1 MFAPLLLTPLNH
13 LLQQSGWAP
22 RQLAVFAGRVAVLQL
37 GRGMA
42 LNIAVAANGLFEQ
55 ASGDVTT
62 DVLIALPD
70 DTLAR
75 LLTDR
80 QSIFAN
86 AKISGSADFA
96 EMLGIVF
103 RNLRWDAEADLA
115 RVFGDVVGHR
125 LAAGGARLL
134 AWQGEAF
141 KRLLGNGVEFVVEE
155 QRLLVTASEAAIGG
169 SLVDELDERL
179 DSLEQ
184 RLRRLEAASL

>member
-13 LLQQSGWAP
+13 LLLQSGWAP

-37 GRGMA
+37 GRSMA
-42 LNIAVAANGLFEQ
+42 LNINVAANGLFEQ
-55 ASGDVTT
+55 AGGDVTT

-96 EMLGIVF
+96 ETLGIVF

-115 RVFGDVVGHR
+115 KVFGDVVGHR
-125 LAAGGARLL
+125 LAAGGTRLL

-141 KRLLGNGVEFVVEE
+141 KHLLGNGVEFVVEE
-155 QRLLVTASEAAIGG
+155 QRLVVSAAEAAV
-169 SLVDELDERL
+169 SASRVDELDGRI

-184 RLRRLEAASL
+184 RLRRLEAARR

>member
-13 LLQQSGWAP
+13 LLQQSGWAT

-37 GRGMA
+37 GRNMA

-55 ASGDVTT
+55 ASGDVAT

-96 EMLGIVF
+96 ETLGIVF

-115 RVFGDVVGHR
+115 RVFGDVLGHR
-125 LAAGGARLL
+125 LAASGTRLL
-134 AWQGEAF
+134 AWQGEAL

-155 QRLLVTASEAAIGG
+155 QRLLVTASEAAVSGT
-169 SLVDELDERL
+169 LVGELDGRL

-184 RLRRLEAASL
+184 RLRRLEAARR